1 MMIKLKKKILFF
13 IFFFILI
20 ILCLEILLRI
30 LKIEYP
36 IFQTHDPVRGFS
48 LLPNSS
54 GTWRREGEEL

>member
-1 MMIKLKKKILFF
+1 MMTKLKKNSFF
-13 IFFFILI
+13 YFFFILI